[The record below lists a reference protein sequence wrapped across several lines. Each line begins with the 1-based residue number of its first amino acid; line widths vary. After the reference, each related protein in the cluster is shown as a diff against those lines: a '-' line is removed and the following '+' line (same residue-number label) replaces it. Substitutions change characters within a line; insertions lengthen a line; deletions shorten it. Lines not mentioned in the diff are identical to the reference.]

1 MSSKKT
7 KKGDAIM
14 QRRSLAMFLAAFAA
28 VSVCFSAGCSS
39 GSGTNLNSSV
49 SDIVANV
56 SSGDIYKEK
65 ANAATLSN
73 NCKNYYAELVSGT
86 LNAENNTYVKSDK
99 LPSASA
105 TVAERKEAAGKCTI
119 KGAMEYM
126 GLINEAGEYTI
137 KLDNLSA
144 DGAGTIFAKG
154 DEVYIA
160 AVENITDA
168 TTFGEIYKN
177 MFEEN

>member
-73 NCKNYYAELVSGT
+73 NCKNYYAEVVSGT
-86 LNAENNTYVKSDK
+86 ISAENPGAVTVDT
-99 LPSASA
+99 LPSISDPVSKKKNAALMLTVGGAIQYSGLNTLKDVLNSFVGDSA
-105 TVAERKEAAGKCTI
+105 T
-119 KGAMEYM
+119 
-126 GLINEAGEYTI
+126 
-137 KLDNLSA
+137 
-144 DGAGTIFAKG
+144 GTIYAIS
-154 DEVYIA
+154 DENRPATATIP
-160 AVENITDA
+160 ITA
-168 TTFGEIYKN
+168 NTTLHQLGYR
-177 MFEEN
+177 